1 MREAKALK
9 TAGREASFVA
19 HAQRDR
25 MRALRTALRAEMGLD
40 VDVGDTEGGA
50 LIEREVD
57 KDTEEG
63 ALIERGGADKG
74 KDEEVGGVVG
84 AVRLIRVKDESGV
97 GGIRGGNGA
106 G

>member
-1 MREAKALK
+1 MWIWEIRR
-9 TAGREASFVA
+9 G
-19 HAQRDR
+19 
-25 MRALRTALRAEMGLD
+25 
-40 VDVGDTEGGA
+40 GGA
-50 LIEREVD
+50 LIEREVEVD